1 MHCHGRILGEE
12 IEIPG
17 TRAPRTGEP
26 IKAYKTKECTKEGKY
41 CIQME
46 DDVEFQLCSVCLHRY
61 EKRHEKKNVWYGF
74 FDCDYPEDAHIV
86 GSKWYNDKLERSK
99 ESSAKPKKASAAKDK
114 DKEKGKEKDKTK
126 EQILELETWFKTL
139 AISNPAEQPAKLR
152 ELLRL
157 RKEVR
162 L

>member
-1 MHCHGRILGEE
+1 MHCHGRNLGEE
-12 IEIPG
+12 IEIPC

-46 DDVEFQLCSVCLHRY
+46 DDVEFQLCSGCLHRY

-86 GSKWYNDKLERSK
+86 GSKWYNDMLAKAK
-99 ESSAKPKKASAAKDK
+99 ETPAKPKKESPAKN
-114 DKEKGKEKDKTK
+114 KEKEKSK